1 MRSVSVANRQKQ
13 EKGQRN
19 LAQAGRQVRI
29 AGAFLLLIMLLL
41 LSLIWSICSG
51 SVSVPIM
58 EFLQELREPKL
69 RGMAW
74 TIIWEIRL
82 PRALAALILGG
93 ALALSGYLLQTFF
106 HNPIAGPFVLG
117 ISSGSK
123 LLVALVM
130 VGFLE
135 WNITI
140 NSGMLVAAAFA
151 GALLSML
158 FVLLVARKMEQM
170 AMLIVGGVMIGY
182 ICSAITD
189 FVVTFASDADIVN
202 LHNWSMGSFS
212 GISWDNIRVM
222 TPVVLVS
229 LVSRGSFSGMTW
241 ENVAVMVGVTFVS
254 AAAVF
259 LLSKPIGAYQMG
271 ETYAKSMGVNV
282 AHLRFFMVILSSIL
296 SGCVAAFAGPVSFV
310 GIAVPHLIRWLFA
323 DTRPLVL
330 IPGCFLGGSVFC
342 LFSDWLA
349 RTVFAPTEL
358 SISTVTAVFGAPV
371 VIFVMMRKHR
381 KST

>member
-1 MRSVSVANRQKQ
+1 MRSVPEANRQKQ
-13 EKGQRN
+13 EKKQRN

-29 AGAFLLLIMLLL
+29 AGAFLLLIVLLL
-41 LSLIWSICSG
+41 LSLIWSACSG

-189 FVVTFASDADIVN
+189 FVVTFASNADIVN
-202 LHNWSMGSFS
+202 LHNW
-212 GISWDNIRVM
+212 
-222 TPVVLVS
+222 
-229 LVSRGSFSGMTW
+229 SRGSFSGMTW
-241 ENVAVMVGVTFVS
+241 ENVAVMAGVTFVS

>member
-1 MRSVSVANRQKQ
+1 MRSVSEANRQKQ
-13 EKGQRN
+13 EKKQRN

-41 LSLIWSICSG
+41 LSLIWSVCSG

-158 FVLLVARKMEQM
+158 FVLLIARKMEQM

-202 LHNWSMGSFS
+202 LHNWS
-212 GISWDNIRVM
+212 
-222 TPVVLVS
+222 
-229 LVSRGSFSGMTW
+229 RGSFSGMTW
-241 ENVAVMVGVTFVS
+241 ENVAVMAGVTFVS

-349 RTVFAPTEL
+349 RTAFAPTEL

>member
-1 MRSVSVANRQKQ
+1 MRSVSEANRQKQ
-13 EKGQRN
+13 EKKQRN

-202 LHNWSMGSFS
+202 LHNWS
-212 GISWDNIRVM
+212 
-222 TPVVLVS
+222 
-229 LVSRGSFSGMTW
+229 RGSFSGMTW
-241 ENVAVMVGVTFVS
+241 ENVAVMAGVTFVS

-296 SGCVAAFAGPVSFV
+296 SGCVAAFAGPVSFA

>member
-1 MRSVSVANRQKQ
+1 MRSVSEANRQKQ
-13 EKGQRN
+13 EKKQRN

-41 LSLIWSICSG
+41 LSLIWSVCSG

-69 RGMAW
+69 RGMTW
-74 TIIWEIRL
+74 TSIWETCL
-82 PRALAALILGG
+82 LRAKAALILGG

-202 LHNWSMGSFS
+202 LHNWS
-212 GISWDNIRVM
+212 
-222 TPVVLVS
+222 
-229 LVSRGSFSGMTW
+229 RGSFSGMTW
-241 ENVAVMVGVTFVS
+241 ENVAVMAGVTFVS

>member
-1 MRSVSVANRQKQ
+1 MRSVSEANRQKQ
-13 EKGQRN
+13 EKKQRN

-41 LSLIWSICSG
+41 LSLIWSVCSG

-58 EFLQELREPKL
+58 EFLEELREPKL

-202 LHNWSMGSFS
+202 LHNWS
-212 GISWDNIRVM
+212 
-222 TPVVLVS
+222 
-229 LVSRGSFSGMTW
+229 RGSFSGMTW
-241 ENVAVMVGVTFVS
+241 ENVAVMAGVTFVS

>member
-1 MRSVSVANRQKQ
+1 MRSVSEANRQKQ
-13 EKGQRN
+13 EKKQRN

-41 LSLIWSICSG
+41 LSLIWSVCSG

-58 EFLQELREPKL
+58 EFLQELQEPKL

-202 LHNWSMGSFS
+202 LHNWS
-212 GISWDNIRVM
+212 
-222 TPVVLVS
+222 
-229 LVSRGSFSGMTW
+229 RGSFSGMTW
-241 ENVAVMVGVTFVS
+241 ENVAVMAGVTFVS

-330 IPGCFLGGSVFC
+330 ITGCFLGGSVFC

-371 VIFVMMRKHR
+371 VIFVMIRKHR

>member
-202 LHNWSMGSFS
+202 LHNWS
-212 GISWDNIRVM
+212 
-222 TPVVLVS
+222 
-229 LVSRGSFSGMTW
+229 RGSFSGMAW
-241 ENVAVMVGVTFVS
+241 ENVAVMAGVTFVS

>member
-1 MRSVSVANRQKQ
+1 MRSVSEANRQKQ
-13 EKGQRN
+13 EKKQRN

-41 LSLIWSICSG
+41 LSLIWSVCSG

-82 PRALAALILGG
+82 PRALAVLILGG

-182 ICSAITD
+182 ICSAVTD

-202 LHNWSMGSFS
+202 LHNWS
-212 GISWDNIRVM
+212 
-222 TPVVLVS
+222 
-229 LVSRGSFSGMTW
+229 RGSFSGMTW
-241 ENVAVMVGVTFVS
+241 ENVAVMAGVTFVS

>member
-1 MRSVSVANRQKQ
+1 MRSVSEANRQKQ
-13 EKGQRN
+13 EKKQRN

-41 LSLIWSICSG
+41 LSLIWSVCSG

-202 LHNWSMGSFS
+202 LHNWS
-212 GISWDNIRVM
+212 
-222 TPVVLVS
+222 
-229 LVSRGSFSGMTW
+229 RGSFSGMTW
-241 ENVAVMVGVTFVS
+241 ENVAVMAGVTFVS

-259 LLSKPIGAYQMG
+259 LLSKPIGAYQME
-271 ETYAKSMGVNV
+271 ETYAKSMGVSV
-282 AHLRFFMVILSSIL
+282 AQLRFFMVILSSIL

-342 LFSDWLA
+342 LISDWLA

>member
-1 MRSVSVANRQKQ
+1 MRSVSEANRQKQ
-13 EKGQRN
+13 EKKQRN
-19 LAQAGRQVRI
+19 LAPAGRQVRI

-41 LSLIWSICSG
+41 LSLIWSVCSG

-202 LHNWSMGSFS
+202 LHNWS
-212 GISWDNIRVM
+212 
-222 TPVVLVS
+222 
-229 LVSRGSFSGMTW
+229 RGSFSGMTW
-241 ENVAVMVGVTFVS
+241 ENVAVMAGVTFVS

>member
-1 MRSVSVANRQKQ
+1 MRSVPEANRQKQ

-41 LSLIWSICSG
+41 LSLIWSACSG

-202 LHNWSMGSFS
+202 LHNWS
-212 GISWDNIRVM
+212 
-222 TPVVLVS
+222 
-229 LVSRGSFSGMTW
+229 RGSFSGMTW
-241 ENVAVMVGVTFVS
+241 ENVAVMAGVTFVS

>member
-1 MRSVSVANRQKQ
+1 MRSVSEANRQKQ
-13 EKGQRN
+13 EKKQRN

-82 PRALAALILGG
+82 PRALATLILGG

-202 LHNWSMGSFS
+202 LHNWS
-212 GISWDNIRVM
+212 
-222 TPVVLVS
+222 
-229 LVSRGSFSGMTW
+229 RGSFSGMTW
-241 ENVAVMVGVTFVS
+241 ENVAVMAGVTLVS

-381 KST
+381 KSA

>member
-1 MRSVSVANRQKQ
+1 MRSVSEANRQKQ
-13 EKGQRN
+13 EKKQRN

-41 LSLIWSICSG
+41 LSLIWSVCSG

-170 AMLIVGGVMIGY
+170 AMLIVGGVMISY

-202 LHNWSMGSFS
+202 LHNWS
-212 GISWDNIRVM
+212 
-222 TPVVLVS
+222 
-229 LVSRGSFSGMTW
+229 RGSFSGMTW
-241 ENVAVMVGVTFVS
+241 ENVAVMAGVTFVS

>member
-1 MRSVSVANRQKQ
+1 MRSVSEANRQKQ
-13 EKGQRN
+13 EKKQRN

-41 LSLIWSICSG
+41 LSLIWSVCSG

-117 ISSGSK
+117 LSSGSK

-202 LHNWSMGSFS
+202 LHNWS
-212 GISWDNIRVM
+212 
-222 TPVVLVS
+222 
-229 LVSRGSFSGMTW
+229 RGSFSGMTW
-241 ENVAVMVGVTFVS
+241 ENVAVMAGVTFVS

>member
-1 MRSVSVANRQKQ
+1 MRSVSEANRQKQ
-13 EKGQRN
+13 EKKQRN

-202 LHNWSMGSFS
+202 LHNWS
-212 GISWDNIRVM
+212 
-222 TPVVLVS
+222 
-229 LVSRGSFSGMTW
+229 RGSFSGMTW
-241 ENVAVMVGVTFVS
+241 ENVAVMAGVTFVS

-342 LFSDWLA
+342 LFSDLLA
-349 RTVFAPTEL
+349 RTLLAPAEF
-358 SISTVTAVFGAPV
+358 SISTVTAVLGAPV
-371 VIFVMMRKHR
+371 VIAVMMKKYR

>member
-1 MRSVSVANRQKQ
+1 MRSVSEANRQKQ
-13 EKGQRN
+13 EKKQRN

-41 LSLIWSICSG
+41 LSLIWSVCSG

-189 FVVTFASDADIVN
+189 FVVTFASDAGIVN
-202 LHNWSMGSFS
+202 LHNW
-212 GISWDNIRVM
+212 
-222 TPVVLVS
+222 
-229 LVSRGSFSGMTW
+229 SRGSFSGMTW
-241 ENVAVMVGVTFVS
+241 ENVAVMAGVTFVS

-271 ETYAKSMGVNV
+271 ETYAKSMGVSV
-282 AHLRFFMVILSSIL
+282 AQLRFFMVILSSIL

-342 LFSDWLA
+342 LISDWLA

>member
-13 EKGQRN
+13 EKKQRN

-41 LSLIWSICSG
+41 LSLIWSVCSG

-202 LHNWSMGSFS
+202 LHNWS
-212 GISWDNIRVM
+212 
-222 TPVVLVS
+222 
-229 LVSRGSFSGMTW
+229 RGSFSGMTW
-241 ENVAVMVGVTFVS
+241 ENVAVMAGVTFVS

-271 ETYAKSMGVNV
+271 ETYAKSMGVSV
-282 AHLRFFMVILSSIL
+282 AQLRFFMVILSSIL

-342 LFSDWLA
+342 LISDWLA

>member
-1 MRSVSVANRQKQ
+1 MRSVSEANRQKQ
-13 EKGQRN
+13 EKKQRN

-41 LSLIWSICSG
+41 LSLIWSVCSG

-93 ALALSGYLLQTFF
+93 ARALSGYLLQTFF

-202 LHNWSMGSFS
+202 LHNWS
-212 GISWDNIRVM
+212 
-222 TPVVLVS
+222 
-229 LVSRGSFSGMTW
+229 RGSFSGMTW
-241 ENVAVMVGVTFVS
+241 ENVAVMAGVTFVS

-271 ETYAKSMGVNV
+271 ETYAKSMGVSV
-282 AHLRFFMVILSSIL
+282 AQLRFFMVILSSIL

-342 LFSDWLA
+342 LISDWLA

>member
-1 MRSVSVANRQKQ
+1 MRSVSEANRQKQ
-13 EKGQRN
+13 EKKQRN

-41 LSLIWSICSG
+41 LSLIWSVCSG

-202 LHNWSMGSFS
+202 LHNWS
-212 GISWDNIRVM
+212 
-222 TPVVLVS
+222 
-229 LVSRGSFSGMTW
+229 RGSFSGMTW
-241 ENVAVMVGVTFVS
+241 ENVAVMAGVTFVS

-358 SISTVTAVFGAPV
+358 SISTVPAVFGAPV

>member
-1 MRSVSVANRQKQ
+1 MRSVSEANRQKQ
-13 EKGQRN
+13 EKKQRN

-41 LSLIWSICSG
+41 LSLIWSVCSG

-202 LHNWSMGSFS
+202 LHNWS
-212 GISWDNIRVM
+212 
-222 TPVVLVS
+222 
-229 LVSRGSFSGMTW
+229 RGSFSGMTW
-241 ENVAVMVGVTFVS
+241 ENVAVMAGVTFVS

-349 RTVFAPTEL
+349 RTVFAPTEM
-358 SISTVTAVFGAPV
+358 SNSTVTAVFGAPV

>member
-1 MRSVSVANRQKQ
+1 MRSVSEANRQKQ
-13 EKGQRN
+13 EKKQRN

-41 LSLIWSICSG
+41 LSLIWSVCSG

-202 LHNWSMGSFS
+202 LHNWS
-212 GISWDNIRVM
+212 
-222 TPVVLVS
+222 
-229 LVSRGSFSGMTW
+229 RGSFSGMTW
-241 ENVAVMVGVTFVS
+241 ENVAVMAGVTFVS

-330 IPGCFLGGSVFC
+330 ISGCFLGGSVFC

>member
-202 LHNWSMGSFS
+202 LHNWS
-212 GISWDNIRVM
+212 
-222 TPVVLVS
+222 
-229 LVSRGSFSGMTW
+229 RGSFSGMTW
-241 ENVAVMVGVTFVS
+241 ENVAVMAGVTFVS

-330 IPGCFLGGSVFC
+330 IPGCFLGGSAFC